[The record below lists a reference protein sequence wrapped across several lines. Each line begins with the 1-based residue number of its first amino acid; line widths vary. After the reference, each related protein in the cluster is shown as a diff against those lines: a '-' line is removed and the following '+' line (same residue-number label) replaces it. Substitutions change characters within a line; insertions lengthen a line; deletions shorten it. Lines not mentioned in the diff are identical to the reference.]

1 MARLGLKKVQNRQ
14 IDLRYL
20 ADLSGLLSASNA
32 SIDASNGASFE
43 CWPESWRAFWRE
55 TETLK
60 SPRFWSGLLRFDR
73 TGFTGLT
80 GFFIGFAS
88 FTYWG
93 TRKTFS
99 ARPMTNGTTRHIMK
113 LGSTV
118 FDESEMGHLK

>member
-1 MARLGLKKVQNRQ
+1 VVWFGLKKTQNRQ

-20 ADLSGLLSASNA
+20 ADLSELLSAPNA

-43 CWPESWRAFWRE
+43 CWPESWRAFWCE

-80 GFFIGFAS
+80 GFSLVLSHSRTGVQEKPS
-88 FTYWG
+88 PQG
-93 TRKTFS
+93 Q
-99 ARPMTNGTTRHIMK
+99 
-113 LGSTV
+113 
-118 FDESEMGHLK
+118 